1 MMLVRKQCLK
11 CREIKQFLIGTEREE
26 QSICGDC
33 WNWEE

>member
-1 MMLVRKQCLK
+1 MMLVVKECKK
-11 CREIKQFLIGTEREE
+11 CKKNKQFVVGTPREE